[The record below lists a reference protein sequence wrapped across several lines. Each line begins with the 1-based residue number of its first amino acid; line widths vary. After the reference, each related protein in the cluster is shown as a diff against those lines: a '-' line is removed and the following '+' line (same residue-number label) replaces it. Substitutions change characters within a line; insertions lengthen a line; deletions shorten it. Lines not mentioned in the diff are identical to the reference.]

1 MSNFKQLRFLL
12 FFKIFLRHP
21 NTTEL
26 SMFSPIDSSK
36 YLPRWETPA
45 LFYHY
50 RKRYYEEQIL
60 RVRIYL
66 LSHEIAQCAFKKYV
80 RKYGNWET

>member
-1 MSNFKQLRFLL
+1 MV
-12 FFKIFLRHP
+12 
-21 NTTEL
+21 
-26 SMFSPIDSSK
+26 SPIDSSK

-60 RVRIYL
+60 RVRINL
-66 LSHEIAQCAFKKYV
+66 LSHKITQCAFKKYV